1 MTRWGELTRI
11 VASGITG
18 RGPSV
23 LCKDV
28 FWEEAVRLIEKSARV
43 AVVSGF
49 YVPAVSAPETDGP
62 TGALALARALA
73 KMKKDVFV
81 WTDALCLD
89 CFKGCASVVDFPRTR
104 VLDASSPD
112 FACGRPDLLI
122 YVERLGRAA
131 DGAFY
136 NMRCEDITKWTPPLD
151 AFALQGDIPV
161 VAIGDGGNEVGMGN
175 FTHELAEINPTY
187 ADCLCVVGA
196 DVCIPVDVSNWGA
209 YALVAALSASGD
221 SWLGQSAEEE
231 RAMLETLCSCGVVDG
246 VTKRCEPSV
255 DGLGLDEQLRVR
267 EALEAFAVNG
277 VS

>member
-1 MTRWGELTRI
+1 MTCWGELTRI
-11 VASGITG
+11 TASGVTG

-23 LCKDV
+23 LCEDV
-28 FWEEAVRLIEKSARV
+28 FWQEAVDLVEESARV

-49 YVPAVSAPETDGP
+49 YVPAASAPETDGP

-73 KMKKDVFV
+73 KMKKEVFV
-81 WTDALCLD
+81 WTDALSLD
-89 CFKGCASVVDFPRTR
+89 CFKKCASVVDFPRTR

-112 FACGRPDLLI
+112 FACGWPDLLI

-136 NMRCEDITKWTPPLD
+136 NMRCEDISKWTPPLD
-151 AFALQGDIPV
+151 EFALRGDIPV

-175 FTHELAEINPTY
+175 FVRELAGINPAY
-187 ADCLCVVGA
+187 AECLCVVGA

-209 YALVAALSASGD
+209 YALVAALSMKDG
-221 SWLGQSAEEE
+221 SWLGQSAKEE

-246 VTKRCEPSV
+246 VTKRCEFSV
-255 DGLGLDEQLRVR
+255 DGLGLDEQLQVLK
-267 EALEAFAVNG
+267 ALEAFALNG
-277 VS
+277 AS